1 MTRRRLSRLS
11 SNPQHK
17 ALLRA
22 YHFSPRGSNKAA
34 RYRALVLYVAKV
46 LKEARQ

>member
-1 MTRRRLSRLS
+1 MTRRKLQRLSTDAH
-11 SNPQHK
+11 HK

-34 RYRALVLYVAKV
+34 RYRALVLYVAAQLRAGK
-46 LKEARQ
+46 